1 MEGIKRNSWS
11 QKWEGRKFFL
21 NINQL
26 SSFSSSSKVI
36 QDFKDVM
43 VIVITTQFLLV

>member
-26 SSFSSSSKVI
+26 SSFSSSSKVV

-43 VIVITTQFLLV
+43 VIVITT